1 MLERILDMKNIHYA
15 LKQVVSNKGAGG
27 VDGMQTDEL
36 RDFLRQHWQTFK
48 TEILTGTYQPSAVR
62 EVEIPKP
69 QGGVRKLGIP
79 TVKDRLIQQAIAQW
93 MSSLWEGEFHMNSY
107 GFRPKKNAH
116 QAVIQAKEYLVEGKT
131 QVVELDLE
139 KFFDVVNHDKLM
151 SILSRK
157 IEDKRTLKLIGNY
170 LRSGIMIDG
179 IISQR
184 QTGTPQGS
192 PLSPLLSNIILN
204 ELDKELSKRGLSFVR
219 YADDCSIYVK
229 SVKAAKRVMASI
241 TGYIEE
247 ELKLKVNRTKSKVST
262 ANKSTLLGFSFYK
275 SKEEWRIRLDARVVA
290 KMKMKMKLHLSRKI
304 AQQVEKR
311 MIEFKPV
318 IQGWLEYFKI
328 ADIKS
333 TCKVL
338 DQLLRSRVR
347 KLLWQKWQKIKTRM
361 RNLVKLGVPKDK
373 AYQWANSSKGACRI
387 AHSPI
392 LNTSLSTTVLHKMLL
407 PSFYLL
413 YLHKVDSGN
422 GFF

>member
-116 QAVIQAKEYLVEGKT
+116 QAVIQAKVYLVEGKT